1 MQIEKSGLTH
11 FFNQGKTDSRQ
22 PASYL
27 LVKYKK
33 KSYCSINDPWGEKT
47 HTCETCNIVTTGT
60 LVPHFV

>member
-33 KSYCSINDPWGEKT
+33 NHIA
-47 HTCETCNIVTTGT
+47 
-60 LVPHFV
+60 L